1 MGACG
6 EAGAVRQLSW
16 REVSADAA
24 LIFFGSLLFAFGL
37 DCFEVPNGLA
47 AGGITGLATVFH
59 ALALQA
65 GVNLPVGIQSIVMN
79 VLLFAYVVK
88 SGSRRYAVLTAAGI
102 IVSGVLTDAIAP
114 LVPVLGEG
122 DLLLCALWGG
132 VITGV
137 GLGMV
142 FRTGA
147 NTGGTDIIAQLIAR
161 RTGASVGSMAIVV
174 DGAIVAL
181 SAPVFSIENAL
192 YAAVAMYICGRVIDA
207 VVDGPRVQRAAYII
221 SEKHERIARQ
231 ILVEL
236 DRGCTEFEA
245 RGMWSRELRPVLFC
259 VLSRG
264 EIAHLKE
271 IVAETDPNAIVV
283 IAEVHEAYGEGFKSI
298 DKR

>member
-1 MGACG
+1 M
-6 EAGAVRQLSW
+6 RKISL
-16 REVSADAA
+16 REAA
-24 LIFFGSLLFAFGL
+24 LDAILIFLGSLLFAFGL

-59 ALALQA
+59 ALALQV
-65 GVNLPVGIQSIVMN
+65 GVSLPVGIQSIAMN
-79 VLLFAYVVK
+79 VLLFAYVVR
-88 SGSRRYAVLTAAGI
+88 SGSKRYAILTAAGI
-102 IVSGVLTDAIAP
+102 IVSGILTDALAP
-114 LVPVLGEG
+114 FVPVLGEG

-132 VITGV
+132 VITGI

-142 FRTGA
+142 FRTGG

-161 RTGASVGSMAIVV
+161 KTGASVGSVAILV
-174 DGAIVAL
+174 DGAIVAI

-192 YAAVAMYICGRVIDA
+192 YAAVAMYICGRVIDT

-221 SEKHERIARQ
+221 SEKHERIAQQ
-231 ILVEL
+231 IMDEL

-245 RGMWSRELRPVLFC
+245 RGMWSRELRPVIFC

-264 EIAHLKE
+264 ELAHLKE
-271 IVAETDPNAIVV
+271 IVAETDPDAIVV

-298 DKR
+298 DGR

>member
-1 MGACG
+1 MRKIS
-6 EAGAVRQLSW
+6 V
-16 REVSADAA
+16 REVALDAI
-24 LIFFGSLLFAFGL
+24 LIFGGSLLFAFGL

-79 VLLFAYVVK
+79 VLLFAYVVR
-88 SGSRRYAVLTAAGI
+88 SGSKRYAALTAAGI

-114 LVPVLGEG
+114 FVPILGEG

-142 FRTGA
+142 FRTGG

-161 RTGASVGSMAIVV
+161 KTGASVGSMAIVV
-174 DGAIVAL
+174 DGAIIAL

-192 YAAVAMYICGRVIDA
+192 YAAIAMYICGRVIDA
-207 VVDGPRVQRAAYII
+207 VVDGPRVQPTSSPRSTRESPARSWSSSTAA
-221 SEKHERIARQ
+221 ARSSRHAACGAANSDPSSSACS
-231 ILVEL
+231 LVESW
-236 DRGCTEFEA
+236 RT
-245 RGMWSRELRPVLFC
+245 SRR
-259 VLSRG
+259 
-264 EIAHLKE
+264 
-271 IVAETDPNAIVV
+271 
-283 IAEVHEAYGEGFKSI
+283 
-298 DKR
+298 

>member
-1 MGACG
+1 M
-6 EAGAVRQLSW
+6 RKLSW
-16 REVSADAA
+16 REVALDAA

-37 DCFEVPNGLA
+37 DCFEIPNGLA

-59 ALALQA
+59 ALALQV

-102 IVSGVLTDAIAP
+102 IVSGVLTDVIVP
-114 LVPVLGEG
+114 LVPILGEG

-142 FRTGA
+142 FRTGG

-161 RTGASVGSMAIVV
+161 KTGASVGSMAIVV

-181 SAPVFSIENAL
+181 SAPVFSMLLFIPGNSITSFFDFGRTRFCWADSCHFTSHRL
-192 YAAVAMYICGRVIDA
+192 YPFCNRPYQDHTLCMY
-207 VVDGPRVQRAAYII
+207 
-221 SEKHERIARQ
+221 
-231 ILVEL
+231 
-236 DRGCTEFEA
+236 
-245 RGMWSRELRPVLFC
+245 
-259 VLSRG
+259 
-264 EIAHLKE
+264 
-271 IVAETDPNAIVV
+271 
-283 IAEVHEAYGEGFKSI
+283 
-298 DKR
+298 

>member
-1 MGACG
+1 M
-6 EAGAVRQLSW
+6 RKISL
-16 REVSADAA
+16 REAA
-24 LIFFGSLLFAFGL
+24 LDAILIFLGSLLFAFGL

-59 ALALQA
+59 ALALQV
-65 GVNLPVGIQSIVMN
+65 GVSLPVGIQSIAMN
-79 VLLFAYVVK
+79 VLLFAYVVR
-88 SGSRRYAVLTAAGI
+88 SGSKRYAILTAAGI
-102 IVSGVLTDAIAP
+102 IVSGILTDAMAP
-114 LVPVLGEG
+114 FVPVLGEG

-132 VITGV
+132 VITGI

-142 FRTGA
+142 FRTGG

-161 RTGASVGSMAIVV
+161 KTGASVGSMAILV
-174 DGAIVAL
+174 DGAIVAI

-192 YAAVAMYICGRVIDA
+192 YAAVAMYICGRVIDT

-221 SEKHERIARQ
+221 SEKHERIAQQ
-231 ILVEL
+231 IMDEL

-245 RGMWSRELRPVLFC
+245 RGMWSRELRPVIFC

-264 EIAHLKE
+264 ELAHLKE
-271 IVAETDPNAIVV
+271 IVAETDPDAIVV

-298 DKR
+298 DGR

>member
-1 MGACG
+1 M
-6 EAGAVRQLSW
+6 RKISL
-16 REVSADAA
+16 REAA
-24 LIFFGSLLFAFGL
+24 LDAILIFLGSLLFAFGL

-59 ALALQA
+59 ALALQV
-65 GVNLPVGIQSIVMN
+65 GVSLPVGIQSIAMN
-79 VLLFAYVVK
+79 VLLFAYVVR
-88 SGSRRYAVLTAAGI
+88 SGSKRYAILTAAGI
-102 IVSGVLTDAIAP
+102 IVSGILTDALAP
-114 LVPVLGEG
+114 FVPVLGEG

-132 VITGV
+132 VITGI

-142 FRTGA
+142 FRTGG

-161 RTGASVGSMAIVV
+161 KTGASVGSMAILV
-174 DGAIVAL
+174 DGAIVAI

-192 YAAVAMYICGRVIDA
+192 YAAVAMYICGRVIDT

-221 SEKHERIARQ
+221 SEKHERIAQQ
-231 ILVEL
+231 IMDEL

-245 RGMWSRELRPVLFC
+245 RGMWSRELRPVIFC

-264 EIAHLKE
+264 ELAHLKE
-271 IVAETDPNAIVV
+271 IVAETDPDAIVV

-298 DKR
+298 DGR

>member
-1 MGACG
+1 M
-6 EAGAVRQLSW
+6 
-16 REVSADAA
+16 
-24 LIFFGSLLFAFGL
+24 
-37 DCFEVPNGLA
+37 
-47 AGGITGLATVFH
+47 
-59 ALALQA
+59 
-65 GVNLPVGIQSIVMN
+65 
-79 VLLFAYVVK
+79 
-88 SGSRRYAVLTAAGI
+88 
-102 IVSGVLTDAIAP
+102 SGVLTDAIAP
-114 LVPVLGEG
+114 FVPILGEG

-142 FRTGA
+142 FRTGG

-161 RTGASVGSMAIVV
+161 KTGASVGSMAIVV

-192 YAAVAMYICGRVIDA
+192 YAAIAMYICGRVIDA

-231 ILVEL
+231 IMVEL

-245 RGMWSRELRPVLFC
+245 RGMWSRELRPVIFC

-264 EIAHLKE
+264 ELAHLKE
-271 IVAETDPNAIVV
+271 IVAETDPDAIVV

-298 DKR
+298 EKR

>member
-1 MGACG
+1 MGGCRK
-6 EAGAVRQLSW
+6 AGAVRKLSW
-16 REVSADAA
+16 REVALDAA

-37 DCFEVPNGLA
+37 DCFEIPNGLA

-59 ALALQA
+59 ALALQV

-102 IVSGVLTDAIAP
+102 IVSGVLTDVIVP
-114 LVPVLGEG
+114 LVPILGEG

-142 FRTGA
+142 FRTGG

-161 RTGASVGSMAIVV
+161 KTGASVGSMAIVV

-192 YAAVAMYICGRVIDA
+192 YAAIAMYICGRVIDA

-221 SEKHERIARQ
+221 SESSSTAAARSSRHAACGAANSDPSSSACS
-231 ILVEL
+231 LVESW
-236 DRGCTEFEA
+236 RT
-245 RGMWSRELRPVLFC
+245 SRR
-259 VLSRG
+259 
-264 EIAHLKE
+264 
-271 IVAETDPNAIVV
+271 
-283 IAEVHEAYGEGFKSI
+283 
-298 DKR
+298 

>member
-1 MGACG
+1 M
-6 EAGAVRQLSW
+6 RKISL
-16 REVSADAA
+16 REAA
-24 LIFFGSLLFAFGL
+24 LDAILIFLGSLLFAFGL

-59 ALALQA
+59 ALALQV
-65 GVNLPVGIQSIVMN
+65 GVSLPVGIQSIAMN
-79 VLLFAYVVK
+79 VLLFAYVVR
-88 SGSRRYAVLTAAGI
+88 SGSKRYAILTAAGI
-102 IVSGVLTDAIAP
+102 IVSGILTDAMAP
-114 LVPVLGEG
+114 FVPVLGEG

-132 VITGV
+132 VITGI

-142 FRTGA
+142 FRTGG

-161 RTGASVGSMAIVV
+161 KTGASVGSMAILV
-174 DGAIVAL
+174 DGAIVAI

-192 YAAVAMYICGRVIDA
+192 YAAVAMYICGRVIDT

-221 SEKHERIARQ
+221 SEKHERIAQQ
-231 ILVEL
+231 IMDEL

-245 RGMWSRELRPVLFC
+245 RGMWSRELRPVIFC

-264 EIAHLKE
+264 ELAHLKE
-271 IVAETDPNAIVV
+271 IVAETDPDAIVV

-298 DKR
+298 DRR

>member
-1 MGACG
+1 M
-6 EAGAVRQLSW
+6 RKISL
-16 REVSADAA
+16 REAA
-24 LIFFGSLLFAFGL
+24 LDAILIFLGSLLFAFGL

-59 ALALQA
+59 ALALQV
-65 GVNLPVGIQSIVMN
+65 GVSLPVGIQSIAMN
-79 VLLFAYVVK
+79 VLLFAYVVR
-88 SGSRRYAVLTAAGI
+88 SGSKRYAVLTAAGI
-102 IVSGVLTDAIAP
+102 IVSGILTDAMAP
-114 LVPVLGEG
+114 FVPVLGEG

-132 VITGV
+132 VITGI

-142 FRTGA
+142 FRTGG

-161 RTGASVGSMAIVV
+161 KTGASVGSMAILV
-174 DGAIVAL
+174 DGAIVAI

-192 YAAVAMYICGRVIDA
+192 YAAVAMYICGRVIDT

-221 SEKHERIARQ
+221 SEKHERIAQQ
-231 ILVEL
+231 IMDEL

-245 RGMWSRELRPVLFC
+245 RGMWSRELRPVIFC

-264 EIAHLKE
+264 ELAHLKE
-271 IVAETDPNAIVV
+271 IVAETDPDAIVV

-298 DKR
+298 DGR